1 MTANQ
6 PLQATPD
13 CALLFIVA
21 QVSAAPGLTEIAS
34 GSVALWKWSLS
45 VAIPVVL
52 H

>member
-1 MTANQ
+1 MTSGSPPVIELVFFWN
-6 PLQATPD
+6 
-13 CALLFIVA
+13 
-21 QVSAAPGLTEIAS
+21 GLSEIPS